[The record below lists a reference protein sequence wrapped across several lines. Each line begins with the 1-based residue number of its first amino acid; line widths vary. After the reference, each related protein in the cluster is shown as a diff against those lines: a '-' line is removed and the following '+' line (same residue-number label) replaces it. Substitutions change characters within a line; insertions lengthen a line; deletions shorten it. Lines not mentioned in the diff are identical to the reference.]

1 MEYKGKFDI
10 FDFSRI
16 ETYPIAT
23 RPNKF
28 KAKDMIRL
36 DEVLAADLK
45 FDSPEL
51 RAVAKAV
58 LEARAGGK
66 PVIWMMGAH
75 PVKLGLSPIV
85 IELIERGL
93 VTLVACNC
101 AATIHDF
108 ELALMAETSESVPN
122 ALPAGKFGMAYETG
136 KYMNDALAHGN
147 SLAVGFGES
156 LARMILGEAFPY
168 QVEFPHQG
176 LSFVAR
182 GYQKGVP
189 VTVHATM
196 GTDIID
202 QHSNFD
208 GRAKGGCS
216 GRDFG
221 IYCAEVEK
229 MTEGGVVLNVGSA
242 VTGPEVLLKTV
253 SMVSNVGA
261 PCHGIITGDFD
272 MRPADFDEARDETKP
287 TYYFRDIKSVVTRI
301 PEAFGGQGYYVRG
314 LFEETVPSLYRLL
327 VRHR

>member
-1 MEYKGKFDI
+1 MDYKGKFDF
-10 FDFSRI
+10 FDFSKI
-16 ETYPIAT
+16 NTYPIAE

-36 DEVLAADLK
+36 QEVLAADLM

-51 RAVAKAV
+51 RAVARAV
-58 LEARAGGK
+58 REARGGAK

-85 IELIERGL
+85 IDLVERGL
-93 VTLVACNC
+93 ITLVACNC

-108 ELALMAETSESVPN
+108 ELALIGETSENVPN

-136 KYMNDALAHGN
+136 RYMNDALIHGD
-147 SLAVGFGES
+147 SLALGFGES
-156 LARMILGEAFPY
+156 LARMILGEEFPY
-168 QVEFPHQG
+168 RVEFPHKE

-182 GYQKGVP
+182 GYQQGVP

-202 QHSNFD
+202 QHANFD

-221 IYCAEVEK
+221 LYCAEVEK
-229 MTEGGVVLNVGSA
+229 MTAGGVVLNVGSA

-253 SMVSNVGA
+253 SMVSNVGS
-261 PCHGIITGDFD
+261 PCRGIITGDFD
-272 MRPADFDEARDETKP
+272 IRPADFDEARDESKA

-301 PEAFGGQGYYVRG
+301 PEAFGGKGYYIRG
-314 LFEETVPSLYRLL
+314 LFEQTIPALYQLL
-327 VRHR
+327 LRER